1 VTSQSSYAAVFEHS
15 LDGILL
21 TVPDGRTLAANP
33 AACAILGATEEEICR
48 LGRPGVTDPNDPH
61 WEVALEERRRTGSA
75 RAVLS
80 MLRADG
86 TAFAAELAMTSFVT
100 SDGEPRGCVIFRDVT
115 ERERLRQRL
124 LASHEITQALLANE
138 STVEVLTTIA
148 RHARTLVGAS
158 HGLLVIPT
166 DKPNG
171 SVEVVATD
179 GPRLSSLVGRR
190 YPLGKEARRAMESGE
205 SLVVEDVTGA
215 AQLDEERDLGI
226 GPAMIVPI
234 VSGTRSFGNLV
245 VGAGRGAKP
254 YSADDLAVVETFAA
268 AAGVALALGEARANE
283 ERMAL
288 FDEQRRIAAD
298 MHDRVLQKLVGVG
311 HRLNATAGL
320 ADRSIADRLY
330 LSVVELNDAI
340 VGIRDTIFALDV
352 QPPSPEE
359 GHPPSVLSDV
369 SHHD

>member
-1 VTSQSSYAAVFEHS
+1 VTSESSYETVFEHS

-21 TVPDGRTLAANP
+21 TIPDGHTLAANP

-48 LGRPGVTDPNDPH
+48 LGRQGVTDPNDPG
-61 WEVALEERRRTGSA
+61 WDVALEQRRQTGSA

-86 TAFAAELAMTSFVT
+86 TAFAADLAMTSFIA
-100 SDGEPRGCVIFRDVT
+100 SDGEARGCVIFRDVT
-115 ERERLRQRL
+115 ERERLRQHLQATR
-124 LASHEITQALLANE
+124 EITEALLANE

-158 HGLLVIPT
+158 RGLVVIPI
-166 DKPNG
+166 DKPLG
-171 SVEVVATD
+171 SIEVVAAD
-179 GPRLSSLVGRR
+179 GPLVSSLVGCR
-190 YPLGKEARRAMESGE
+190 YPLGKVARRAMESGE
-205 SLVVEDVTGA
+205 SLLVDDVTSA

-226 GPAMIVPI
+226 GPAIIVPI

-245 VGAGRGAKP
+245 VGASRGSRP
-254 YSADDLAVVETFAA
+254 YTSDDLAVVQTFAA
-268 AAGVALALGEARANE
+268 AAGVALALGEARANQ

-298 MHDRVLQKLVGVG
+298 IRDCVLQNLVAVG

-320 ADRSIADRLY
+320 ADRAIADRLY
-330 LSVVELNDAI
+330 QSVAEINDAI
-340 VGIRDTIFALDV
+340 VEIRDTIFAVKDQ
-352 QPPSPEE
+352 QPFS
-359 GHPPSVLSDV
+359 G
-369 SHHD
+369 